1 MAVGLVGGGGVE
13 HGTSNVLTYHQFRF
27 RGGSDLKLE
36 IICLSI
42 NSIYKA
48 DQCQTILTTKLKS
61 LFRDKMNENDKLV
74 ATLQP
79 KPTFNRKYRRLDK
92 PPYTY
97 VAMTTL
103 AIQASPQRRMCLLTW
118 KTVCHTNSYCK
129 GLRLGEILRK
139 IESMF
144 PFFRNST
151 PGWKDSIRHNLS
163 NNDCFVLDLKDP
175 EKTSKNSKGTF

>member
-1 MAVGLVGGGGVE
+1 MIGNLWIANLNYHAIITSNYSKLIMRVGGSGGGAMVFGGGGE

-48 DQCQTILTTKLKS
+48 DQCQTILATKLKS
-61 LFRDKMNENDKLV
+61 LFRDKMNENEKLV

-103 AIQASPQRRMCLLTW
+103 AIQASPQRRSYILT
-118 KTVCHTNSYCK
+118 C
-129 GLRLGEILRK
+129 
-139 IESMF
+139 
-144 PFFRNST
+144 
-151 PGWKDSIRHNLS
+151 
-163 NNDCFVLDLKDP
+163 
-175 EKTSKNSKGTF
+175 KNSVSN